1 MNDLRSLQGF
11 FNKRISLCSFFIFF
25 AFFLGSCSTKYL
37 KYDQEEKLK
46 TNEEFEEVVKI
57 QEVPVEESVP
67 ATAAIPVPVEAL
79 QKDKSA
85 KSKKDSALKT
95 SQKVPVASQAKK
107 KSKGSQTAE
116 EKAAPPVRQPELE
129 DSLGFAGRRPL
140 VDPFRVGEK
149 MVHDVHYFRV
159 SAGRLTMSLSPFVQV
174 NGRKS
179 YSFLFDI
186 ETVGLFSQFYS
197 VQDRATVLV
206 DYEEMI
212 PRVYTLNVKETGQL
226 REARSFF
233 DFDKGVA
240 TFWEKKY
247 TEKNG
252 HEERKE
258 SWEIQPYSQN
268 VFSAIHYMRT
278 FQWDVGKEISFRVAD
293 DKQNLVF
300 KGKCLRRE
308 VIKTKVGQFTA
319 LVIKPE
325 FTLQGKF
332 KPVGE
337 NLIWI
342 SDDDRKYILRIES
355 SIKIGTL
362 VSEIVALEP
371 GG

>member
-1 MNDLRSLQGF
+1 MFFYLRFQIKVIFLILSL
-11 FNKRISLCSFFIFF
+11 
-25 AFFLGSCSTKYL
+25 FFLVVACSTTYL
-37 KYDQEEKLK
+37 KYEKEDALK
-46 TNEEFEEVVKI
+46 SNEEFEDVVKI
-57 QEVPVEESVP
+57 QEAPPEAPAAPTIPGSESDKKLP
-67 ATAAIPVPVEAL
+67 LAAPDKTKATGNVKPGTES
-79 QKDKSA
+79 KSA
-85 KSKKDSALKT
+85 SRKKTKKGKDA
-95 SQKVPVASQAKK
+95 QGEASPQ
-107 KSKGSQTAE
+107 
-116 EKAAPPVRQPELE
+116 PPARQPDLE
-129 DSLGFAGRRPL
+129 DTVGFQGRRPL

-149 MVHDVHYFRV
+149 ITHNVHYFKV
-159 SAGRLTMSLSPFVQV
+159 SAGTLTMSLDPFVQV

-179 YSFLFDI
+179 YNFVFDI
-186 ETVGLFSQFYS
+186 ETSSLFSKFYS
-197 VQDRATVLV
+197 VKDRATVLM
-206 DYEEMI
+206 DYEELI

-247 TEKNG
+247 TKKHG

-258 SWEIQPYSQN
+258 SWEILPYSQN
-268 VFSAIHYMRT
+268 VFSAVHYMRV

-300 KGKCLRRE
+300 RGKCLRRE
-308 VIKTKVGQFTA
+308 KLKTEVGEFTA

-342 SDDDRKYILRIES
+342 SDDDRKFILRIES

>member
-1 MNDLRSLQGF
+1 M
-11 FNKRISLCSFFIFF
+11 KRIFLYSSQKNILILLLV
-25 AFFLGSCSTKYL
+25 FLGGCSTAYL
-37 KYDQEEKLK
+37 KYEREDQLK
-46 TNEEFEEVVKI
+46 ANEEFESVVKI
-57 QEVPVEESVP
+57 QEAPVEVLSTTGVVAPEVDTVIQASEDKKTADKTKKSMSSSVAKKGTV
-67 ATAAIPVPVEAL
+67 AT
-79 QKDKSA
+79 KKN
-85 KSKKDSALKT
+85 KKDS
-95 SQKVPVASQAKK
+95 VP
-107 KSKGSQTAE
+107 E
-116 EKAAPPVRQPELE
+116 IPVVTRRQPDLE
-129 DSLGFAGRRPL
+129 DDEGFQGRRPI

-149 MVHDVHYFRV
+149 VVHDVHYFRV
-159 SAGRLTMSLSPFVQV
+159 SAGTLTMSLSPFVQV

-179 YSFLFDI
+179 YSFVFDI
-186 ETVGLFSQFYS
+186 ETSSLFSQFYS
-197 VQDRATVLV
+197 VKDRATVLM
-206 DYEEMI
+206 DYEELI

-233 DFDKGVA
+233 DFDKGLA

-247 TEKNG
+247 TKKNG

-258 SWEIQPYSQN
+258 SWEILPYSQN
-268 VFSAIHYMRT
+268 VFSAVHYMRL
-278 FQWDVGKEISFRVAD
+278 FQWDVGREISFRVAD

-308 VIKTKVGQFTA
+308 KLKTEVGEFTA

-342 SDDDRKYILRIES
+342 SDDDRRFILRIES

-371 GG
+371 GGL